1 MKILF
6 FNLLFILLNLFHYT
20 KSNDLSTAP
29 YIKDLSSYEEYTE
42 SMKNNKLK
50 YGFLLFYSNYC
61 HHCFVFK
68 PKYITLSEIFHDE
81 FYFFSIGQNFIDFK
95 KEFSFRGVPTVFFN
109 NNGNYIEYMGGRGV
123 SKISKFIRKYISH
136 NCTKI
141 SYENLK
147 VVYVDIYQNDD
158 RNLIIGFFKDK
169 KMMKSFSEFTNDLKN
184 DYIDLCYYVNI
195 SEYNNQLLLKEFN
208 DAKEN
213 EIRTFSKRNG
223 RNDFIFNISNYK
235 EILFEKVVDLYEDI
249 KDNNDIN
256 LLEKM
261 KNKNFIAFIYDDDN
275 DKNKYIETINDLY
288 KNMSFEKFYNFYYVL
303 INKNC
308 DSEKFKNYE
317 ANKVYHIS
325 NDFKNH
331 EIINDLPKFIIER
344 KILFKESNISKE
356 SESDELDNQS
366 QINDP
371 INVII
376 VNENISVDSS
386 QLSANVNINRI
397 EKKNVNLSENKTF
410 SNKEENNVINITIKN
425 KTDNNKNNKNREYDF
440 NSKLAEKGNKKER
453 NLLKIIIILII
464 IGLLFYILIT
474 KYFCVGF
481 IKVYNNQIIEF
492 NSEPN
497 KIEII

>member
-1 MKILF
+1 M
-6 FNLLFILLNLFHYT
+6 
-20 KSNDLSTAP
+20 
-29 YIKDLSSYEEYTE
+29 
-42 SMKNNKLK
+42 
-50 YGFLLFYSNYC
+50 
-61 HHCFVFK
+61 
-68 PKYITLSEIFHDE
+68 
-81 FYFFSIGQNFIDFK
+81 
-95 KEFSFRGVPTVFFN
+95 
-109 NNGNYIEYMGGRGV
+109 
-123 SKISKFIRKYISH
+123 
-136 NCTKI
+136 
-141 SYENLK
+141 
-147 VVYVDIYQNDD
+147 
-158 RNLIIGFFKDK
+158 
-169 KMMKSFSEFTNDLKN
+169 
-184 DYIDLCYYVNI
+184 
-195 SEYNNQLLLKEFN
+195 KEFN

-288 KNMSFEKFYNFYYVL
+288 KNMSFGKFYNFYYVL

-317 ANKVYHIS
+317 TNKIYHIS
-325 NDFKNH
+325 NNFKNH
-331 EIINDLPKFIIER
+331 ELINDLPKFIIER

-397 EKKNVNLSENKTF
+397 EKKYENLSENKTF

>member
-1 MKILF
+1 M
-6 FNLLFILLNLFHYT
+6 
-20 KSNDLSTAP
+20 
-29 YIKDLSSYEEYTE
+29 
-42 SMKNNKLK
+42 
-50 YGFLLFYSNYC
+50 
-61 HHCFVFK
+61 
-68 PKYITLSEIFHDE
+68 
-81 FYFFSIGQNFIDFK
+81 
-95 KEFSFRGVPTVFFN
+95 
-109 NNGNYIEYMGGRGV
+109 
-123 SKISKFIRKYISH
+123 
-136 NCTKI
+136 
-141 SYENLK
+141 
-147 VVYVDIYQNDD
+147 
-158 RNLIIGFFKDK
+158 
-169 KMMKSFSEFTNDLKN
+169 
-184 DYIDLCYYVNI
+184 
-195 SEYNNQLLLKEFN
+195 KEFN

-397 EKKNVNLSENKTF
+397 EKKYENLSENKTF

-425 KTDNNKNNKNREYDF
+425 KTDYNKNNKNREYDF